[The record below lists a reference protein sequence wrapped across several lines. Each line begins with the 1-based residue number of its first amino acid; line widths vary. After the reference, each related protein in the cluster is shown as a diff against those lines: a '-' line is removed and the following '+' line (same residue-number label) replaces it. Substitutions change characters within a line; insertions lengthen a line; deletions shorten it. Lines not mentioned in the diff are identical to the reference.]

1 MAFILL
7 KRALGQAFSFMFQF
21 HLGHAFSIIL
31 TFVNLL
37 KSVYCLSLLQGWGRF
52 LGYKSGTYT
61 SKSHHLTKTCT

>member
-52 LGYKSGTYT
+52 FRL
-61 SKSHHLTKTCT
+61 